1 VNGLRLYVRYVAIS
15 LRSQVQY
22 RASFFLQT
30 SAMFVAAG
38 AELVGVWA
46 LFTRFG
52 SLNDWTLPEAAV
64 FFGTVYMA
72 FATADALVTGFD
84 QFASMIKAG
93 DFDRIL
99 LRPRSTV
106 LQLTGQELTLRRLG
120 RFFAGAVSLGWG
132 LRALPGAISLL
143 KIAVLLSAVAGGA
156 CLFFGIIVLQ
166 ATLAF
171 FTIESLEIMNVFT
184 YGGVEAAQ
192 YPLAIYRP
200 WFRRFFTFV
209 VPVGCVAYYP
219 LLIVTDRT
227 TSGGV
232 PVLLACLAPLAGPC
246 FLFLALCTWRVG
258 VRHYQSTGS

>member
-1 VNGLRLYVRYVAIS
+1 MNAIRLYARYAGIS
-15 LRSQVQY
+15 YRSQMQY
-22 RASFFLQT
+22 RISFLLQT
-30 SAMFVAAG
+30 SSMFVAA
-38 AELVGVWA
+38 AVEFVGVWA
-46 LFTRFG
+46 LFSRFG
-52 SLNDWTLPEAAV
+52 GLRGWTLAEAAV

-72 FATADALVTGFD
+72 FAMADASATGFD
-84 QFASMIKAG
+84 QFAAMIKAG

-106 LQLTGQELTLRRLG
+106 LQLTGQELTLRRFG
-120 RFFAGAVSLGWG
+120 RFLTGAVCLWWG
-132 LRALPGAISLL
+132 LRALRTPWSIL
-143 KIAVLLSAVAGGA
+143 KIVALLSALAGGA
-156 CLFFGIIVLQ
+156 CMFFGIIVLQ

-171 FTIESLEIMNVFT
+171 FTIETLELMNVFT

-219 LLIVTDRT
+219 LLIVTERT
-227 TSGGV
+227 TSTGV
-232 PVLLACLAPLAGPC
+232 PVLVACLAPLAGPC
-246 FLFLALCTWRVG
+246 FLFLALRVWRVG

>member
-1 VNGLRLYVRYVAIS
+1 MNGLRLYVRYAGIS
-15 LRSQVQY
+15 YRSQMQY
-22 RASFFLQT
+22 RTSFLLQT

-38 AELVGVWA
+38 VEFVGIWA
-46 LFTRFG
+46 LFARFG
-52 SLNDWTLPEAAV
+52 GLGGWTLAEAAV
-64 FFGTVYMA
+64 FFGAVYMA
-72 FATADALVTGFD
+72 FATADATATGFD

-99 LRPRSTV
+99 LRPRGTV

-120 RFFAGAVSLGWG
+120 RFLSGAVCLGWG
-132 LRALPGAISLL
+132 LYALHLPWSMLRIAALLAAIAS
-143 KIAVLLSAVAGGA
+143 GA

-171 FTIESLEIMNVFT
+171 FTIETLELMNVFT

-209 VPVGCVAYYP
+209 VPIACVAYYP
-219 LLIVTDRT
+219 LLIVTERT
-227 TSGGV
+227 ASVGV
-232 PVLLACLAPLAGPC
+232 PLLLAGLAPLAGPC
-246 FLFLALCTWRVG
+246 FLFVALRVWRVG
-258 VRHYQSTGS
+258 VRYYQSTGS